1 MRIHRRLLLVFV
13 LLLAVALVPSVLLL
27 ELWLAGA
34 MRDQVRDTVSRE
46 ATLLAA
52 EYDRAPPADVGA
64 WARGHEVRTGTRV
77 GVLDSAGRLVADSSP
92 LGVDPSQKL
101 DESGRPEVARARE
114 GLLGSDIRR
123 SGLDRE
129 LLWVAVPLG
138 QTTPHAVLRVARPL
152 ETAERVVGRAEGAII
167 VGSLVALVV
176 AFGMAFLVARWVG
189 APLNAMTRATRAM
202 AKGEF
207 EQPLPPPP
215 DDEVGDLVRALTLL
229 RGQLAARIAELR
241 AEGEKL
247 KTILDGMREG
257 VALVQRGRITVAN
270 AAFKRLL
277 GAAPDVEGRTPLEAA
292 RVPEVS
298 EAVDQVVGRVLSVV
312 GSDRDREREGPVAAP
327 REVQVGGRTLGVQ
340 ALPLGVPGSEQA
352 VVVVSDLSEPRR
364 LERLRRDLV
373 ANASHELRTPVA
385 AIVGAAETLAGGA
398 AEDPEARAS
407 FIDILLRHAQRLAR
421 LTQDLLDLS
430 RLEAG
435 YRPRVETVTVD
446 EAVQTVV
453 TTLAAAAEEKKIALS
468 TQLLPELAVAAD
480 RAAIEQI
487 LTNLV
492 DNAIK
497 YTPDG
502 GRVTVRA
509 VPLGADRIE
518 ITVEDTGPGIP
529 EIHQPRIF
537 ERFYRVDDARSREL
551 GGTGLGLSIVKHL
564 VLANG
569 GEVGVDS
576 TVGKGSR
583 FWVRL
588 RRAE

>member
-1 MRIHRRLLLVFV
+1 LRIHRRLLLGFV
-13 LLLAVALVPSVLLL
+13 LLLAAALVPSVLLQ
-27 ELWLAGA
+27 ERWLAGA
-34 MRDQVRDTVSRE
+34 MLVHMREAMSRE

-52 EYDRAPPADVGA
+52 EYDRAPPPDVGA
-64 WARGHEVRTGTRV
+64 WARAHEVRTGTRV
-77 GVLDSAGRLVADSSP
+77 SILDDKGQLVADSSP

-101 DESGRPEVARARE
+101 DESRRPEVARARE
-114 GLLGSDIRR
+114 GLLGSDVRA

-152 ETAERVVGRAEGAII
+152 ETAERVVGRAESALV
-167 VGSLVALVV
+167 VGTLVALVV
-176 AFGMAFLVARWVG
+176 AALFAWVIARWIA
-189 APLNAMTRATRAM
+189 APLDAMTRATRAM

-207 EQPLPPPP
+207 EQPLPSPP

-247 KTILDGMREG
+247 KTILDGMGEG

-270 AAFKRLL
+270 AAFGRLL

-298 EAVDQVVGRVLSVV
+298 EAVDAVIGRALSSLGV
-312 GSDRDREREGPVAAP
+312 DRDAAGP

-340 ALPLGVPGSEQA
+340 ALPLGAPGSEQA
-352 VVVVSDLSEPRR
+352 VVVVSDLSEGRR

-385 AIVGAAETLAGGA
+385 AIVAAAETLAGGA

-407 FIDILLRHAQRLAR
+407 FIDILLRHAHRLAR

-453 TTLAAAAEEKKIALS
+453 AELAASAEEKKLAL
-468 TQLLPELAVAAD
+468 TTELPPGLAVAAD
-480 RAAIEQI
+480 RAAIEQV

-492 DNAIK
+492 ENAVK

-502 GRVTVRA
+502 GRVVVRA
-509 VPLGADRIE
+509 SSVDDERVE
-518 ITVEDTGPGIP
+518 IAVEDTGPGIS
-529 EIHQPRIF
+529 EVHQSRIF

-576 TVGKGSR
+576 VVGKGSR